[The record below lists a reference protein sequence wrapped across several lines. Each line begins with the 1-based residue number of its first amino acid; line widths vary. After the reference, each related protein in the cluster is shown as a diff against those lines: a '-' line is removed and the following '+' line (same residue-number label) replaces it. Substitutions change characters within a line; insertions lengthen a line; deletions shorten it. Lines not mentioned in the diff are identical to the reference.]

1 MSLLGIDKRTLTD
14 CSEVLPL
21 PIDLKSLAVSATGK
35 GGKQPVDPTID
46 PVKLEAAIQ
55 QYRSI
60 WL

>member
-1 MSLLGIDKRTLTD
+1 MTLFGIDKSTLTD

-21 PIDLKSLAVSATGK
+21 PIDLKNTYVTTS
-35 GGKQPVDPTID
+35 GKQPTDPTVD
-46 PVKLEAAIQ
+46 SSKLEAQIQ